1 MYIIFSNLYLKEHIS
16 FILDFYQ
23 EKSQFGESKPI
34 SSPAALSLLKD
45 IPLHGF
51 LKVNFN
57 YSVWQCC
64 VVESLNFK
72 MVQW

>member
-34 SSPAALSLLKD
+34 SSSAEFSLLKD
-45 IPLHGF
+45 IPLHDF
-51 LKVNFN
+51 LKVIFN
-57 YSVWQCC
+57 
-64 VVESLNFK
+64 
-72 MVQW
+72 

>member
-34 SSPAALSLLKD
+34 SSSAELSLMTD
-45 IPLHGF
+45 IPLHDF
-51 LKVNFN
+51 LKVIFN
-57 YSVWQCC
+57 
-64 VVESLNFK
+64 
-72 MVQW
+72 